1 MKFWQSTTF
10 TNPSELPEIAR
21 VAEQAGFHGILV
33 SDHLLYPEKLESAYP
48 YSPDGKPVFGPDSPW
63 PEPWSTISAMAAVT
77 TRLRFATHVYILP
90 LRDPLEVAKATSTV
104 AAISGDR
111 LALGAGAG
119 WMKEEFDALG
129 RDFRTRGRRFDEM
142 IEVLR
147 KLWQG
152 GMVEHHGEF
161 FDFDRIQMSPPPG
174 APIPIYIG
182 GTSNAALRRAARV
195 GDGWMGAGN
204 DPDEIPGILD
214 RLNALRREAGRDRL
228 PFEVVVALST
238 PPDVDLFRRLEDRGV
253 TSIVSWPL
261 SYVVPP
267 DATAADRLA
276 ALERYGE
283 DVIARAK

>member
-1 MKFWQSTTF
+1 MDQRRHHRKLGQKTVPVRFRQSTRIREPLQTGQRFLETF
-10 TNPSELPEIAR
+10 
-21 VAEQAGFHGILV
+21 H
-33 SDHLLYPEKLESAYP
+33 
-48 YSPDGKPVFGPDSPW
+48 
-63 PEPWSTISAMAAVT
+63 
-77 TRLRFATHVYILP
+77 
-90 LRDPLEVAKATSTV
+90 
-104 AAISGDR
+104 
-111 LALGAGAG
+111 
-119 WMKEEFDALG
+119 ALG
-129 RDFRTRGRRFDEM
+129 RDFRTRGKRFDEM

-161 FDFDRIQMSPPPG
+161 FDFDRIQMSPAPG

-182 GTSNAALRRAARV
+182 GTTKSALRRAGRL

-204 DPDEIPGILD
+204 DPAEIPEILD
-214 RLNALRREAGRDRL
+214 RLNTQRREAGRDGL
-228 PFEVVVALST
+228 PFEVVVALSS
-238 PPDVDLFRRLEDRGV
+238 PPDVDVFRRLEDQGV

-267 DATAADRLA
+267 DATPADRLA